1 MPPNSYF
8 LRGKVLE
15 VGQDQQFADLP
26 FRPRLQLTVQGK
38 PSSNERSSVQEDWQ
52 IVGPACTKLAER
64 RMNAPQA
71 EQETMSSERHDAD
84 SISEV
89 P

>member
-1 MPPNSYF
+1 MTQKIGQAHIMPPNSYF
-8 LRGKVLE
+8 LGGKVLE

-52 IVGPACTKLAER
+52 IVGYSLAAA
-64 RMNAPQA
+64 NLAL
-71 EQETMSSERHDAD
+71 
-84 SISEV
+84 
-89 P
+89 